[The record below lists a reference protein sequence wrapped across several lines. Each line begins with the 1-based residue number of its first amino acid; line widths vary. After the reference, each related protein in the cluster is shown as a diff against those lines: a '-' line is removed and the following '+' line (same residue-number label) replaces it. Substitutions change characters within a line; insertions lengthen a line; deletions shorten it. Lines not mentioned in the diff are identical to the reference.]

1 MNGLLKDIFKD
12 WRLWVILVAAL
23 IFWLSSCTP
32 DDGTNERI
40 PKTYT
45 VQKGQHDFK
54 PSPFPLPSEAKTV
67 TVDFML
73 DSSCYYTSLGV
84 DNLDWNKLFGFHK
97 WDDYKK
103 NKNAVMVAWRPYLT
117 RRNAFEICLYEN
129 INNANRPQEDRII
142 CILSNRFYAATL
154 LEENGRYNALLN
166 LDTLGKQKNEL
177 RYRTVG
183 KNSAWFGG
191 NRTAPHRMFLQ
202 MDF

>member
-1 MNGLLKDIFKD
+1 MNGLFKD
-12 WRLWVILVAAL
+12 LLKEFWVWVILIAAL
-23 IFWLSSCTP
+23 IFWLSSCAQDESTL
-32 DDGTNERI
+32 ERV

-45 VQKGQHDFK
+45 VQAGQNDFK
-54 PSPFPLPSEAKTV
+54 PSPFPLPQQARTV
-67 TVDFML
+67 TVTFML
-73 DSSCYYTSLGV
+73 DSSCWYTSLGV
-84 DNLDWNKLFGFHK
+84 DNYDWNKLFGFYR

-117 RRNAFEICLYEN
+117 RRNAFEVCLYEN

-154 LEENGRYNALLN
+154 LEQDGKFTALLN

-177 RYRTVG
+177 RYRIVG
-183 KNSAWFGG
+183 RNSAYFGG
-191 NRTAPHRMFLQ
+191 TSKAPHRMFLQ

>member
-1 MNGLLKDIFKD
+1 MNGLFKD
-12 WRLWVILVAAL
+12 LLKEFWVWVILIAAL
-23 IFWLSSCTP
+23 IFWLSSCTKP
-32 DDGTNERI
+32 DDTNERI

-45 VQKGQHDFK
+45 VQKEQHDFK
-54 PSPFPLPSEAKTV
+54 PSPFPLPEQAKSYVV
-67 TVDFML
+67 TFML
-73 DSSCYYTSLGV
+73 DSSCWYNSLGV
-84 DNLDWNKLFGFHK
+84 DNLDWNKLFGVYK

-129 INNANRPQEDRII
+129 INNANRPHEDRII

-154 LEENGRYNALLN
+154 LEENGRYTALLN
-166 LDTLGKQKNEL
+166 LDTLGTQQNEL
-177 RYRTVG
+177 RYRTIG

-191 NRTAPHRMFLQ
+191 NRTAPQRMKLQ